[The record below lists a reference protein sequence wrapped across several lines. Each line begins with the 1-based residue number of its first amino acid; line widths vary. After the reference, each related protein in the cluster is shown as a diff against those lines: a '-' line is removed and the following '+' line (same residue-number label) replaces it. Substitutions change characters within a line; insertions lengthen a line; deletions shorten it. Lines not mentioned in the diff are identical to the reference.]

1 MTIRE
6 YAKSKDFEI
15 VGKLTRRADW
25 ELFKNDRAYMDEA
38 YNEYYKGHNG
48 VCDMCII
55 TNDGAVI

>member
-15 VGKLTRRADW
+15 AGKLTRIPAW
-25 ELFKNDRAYMDEA
+25 ELFRKDRAYIDEA
-38 YNEYYKGHNG
+38 GNEYYKGHNG
-48 VCDMCII
+48 VCDVCIV